1 MKKEY
6 KINNLFNEEITLNE
20 LITKYIS
27 SYLDNE
33 DEYS

>member
-33 DEYS
+33 DEY